1 MSHTL
6 NLPVTGMSCA
16 SCVARVERTITAVD
30 GVDGAS
36 VNLATEAATV
46 SMADGERA
54 DAVTAN
60 VIAALDKAGY
70 PVPQTT
76 STLSV
81 QGMHCASCVKRVED
95 KLHTV
100 AGVTDVNVNLATETA
115 TVSYAGNSPDQ
126 TSAALIAALADAGY
140 SASSANS
147 GTGTAQHSL
156 SRSQRKADEAHEL
169 RRATWLAALLTAPV
183 FIVEMGSHFIP
194 GVHQLIGNT
203 IGHQASWLIQFV
215 LTTLV
220 LAIPGRRFFSSGIPA
235 LLSGKPDMNSLVVLG
250 TVAAWGY
257 SVVALFAPQLFPA
270 GTRAVYFEAAC
281 VITTL
286 ILAGRY
292 LEARAKGRTG
302 AAIER
307 LVGLQP
313 STALVGAQ
321 RDSATEVPIA
331 NIVRGDI
338 IHVRPG
344 ERIAVDGDVVNG
356 SSYVDESMITGEPT
370 PVAKDTGA
378 QVVGGTI
385 NGNGALSFTATAV
398 GEQTV
403 LSQIIQLVD
412 NAQGAKLPVQ
422 ALVNKITAVF
432 VPVVIAI
439 AIVTVAVWLLV
450 GPSPALALVA
460 GVSVLIVACPCAM
473 GLATPTSI
481 MVGTGRAAE
490 LGVLF
495 RKGEAL
501 QSLQAVDTVAF
512 DKTGTL
518 TQGRPELTEL
528 HILPGWNQQ
537 QLLALVAA
545 VENSSEH
552 PVARALVRAANTDS
566 YPAVHNFQAI
576 TGMGVSATV
585 GEHQVV
591 VGADRFMQQQGLQP
605 DSFGSDAEQWA
616 KQGQT
621 PVYVAIDGAPA
632 AVLGVADPIKPE
644 SQQIV
649 AALHRHGLR
658 VAMISGDNHDTASA
672 VAGKLGIDRVIAGV
686 LPDGKV
692 DAIQQLCS
700 DGHKLAFV
708 GDGIND
714 APALAHADVGIA
726 IGSGTDVAIESADV
740 VLMSGNLQGVV
751 NALELSRQTL
761 RNIKQ
766 NLFWAFIYNVVLIP
780 VAAGALY
787 YGWGILLSPMLAAA
801 AMALSSVFVVSNA
814 LRLRKAAGSAVTP
827 VVVET

>member
-1 MSHTL
+1 
-6 NLPVTGMSCA
+6 MSCA
-16 SCVARVERTITAVD
+16 SCVARVESAIAAVD
-30 GVDGAS
+30 GVDSAS

-46 SMADGERA
+46 SVAAGDRA
-54 DAVTAN
+54 DAVAAD

-81 QGMHCASCVKRVED
+81 QGMHCASCIKRVED

-115 TVSYAGNSPDQ
+115 TVLHTGPSPQQ
-126 TSAALIAALADAGY
+126 TDAILIGALADAGY
-140 SASSANS
+140 SASAASTGA
-147 GTGTAQHSL
+147 GTGAGTSSVQ
-156 SRSQRKADEAHEL
+156 RNQRKADEAQEL
-169 RRATWLAALLTAPV
+169 RRATWFAALLTAPV

-194 GVHQLIGNT
+194 GVHELIGNT
-203 IGHQASWLIQFV
+203 IGHQTSWLIQFV

-307 LVGLQP
+307 LIGLQP

-321 RDSATEVPIA
+321 RDTATEVPIS
-331 NIVRGDI
+331 NIASGDT

-344 ERIAVDGDVVNG
+344 ERIAVDGEVISGN
-356 SSYVDESMITGEPT
+356 SYVDESMITGEPT

-403 LSQIIQLVD
+403 LSQIIQLVE

-432 VPVVIAI
+432 VPVVIAL

-495 RKGEAL
+495 RRGEAL
-501 QSLQAVDTVAF
+501 QSLQSVDIVAF

-518 TQGRPELTEL
+518 TQGRPELTEI
-528 HILPGWNQQ
+528 HIQSGWDQQ
-537 QLLALVAA
+537 QVLSMVAA
-545 VENSSEH
+545 VEASSEH
-552 PVARALVRAANTDS
+552 PVARALVRAANTDANA
-566 YPAVHNFQAI
+566 PVQNFQAI

-605 DSFGSDAEQWA
+605 DSFGTDARQWA

-621 PVYVAIDGAPA
+621 PVYVAIDGKPA
-632 AVLGVADPIKPE
+632 AVLGIADPVKAE
-644 SQQIV
+644 SQKVIT
-649 AALHRHGLR
+649 ALHKHGVQ
-658 VAMISGDNHDTASA
+658 VAMISGDNQDTANA
-672 VAGKLGIDRVIAGV
+672 VAGKLGIDHVIAGV
-686 LPDGKV
+686 MPDGKV
-692 DAIQQLCS
+692 NAIQQLCS
-700 DGHKLAFV
+700 NDRKLAFV

-751 NALELSRQTL
+751 NALELSHKTL
-761 RNIKQ
+761 LNIKQ

-814 LRLRKAAGSAVTP
+814 LRLRKAAGSTVTP
-827 VVVET
+827 ASVET

>member
-1 MSHTL
+1 
-6 NLPVTGMSCA
+6 
-16 SCVARVERTITAVD
+16 VAAGD
-30 GVDGAS
+30 
-36 VNLATEAATV
+36 
-46 SMADGERA
+46 RA
-54 DAVTAN
+54 DAVAAD

-115 TVSYAGNSPDQ
+115 TVLHTGPSPQQ
-126 TSAALIAALADAGY
+126 TDAILIAALADAGY
-140 SASSANS
+140 SASAASTGA
-147 GTGTAQHSL
+147 GTSSVQ
-156 SRSQRKADEAHEL
+156 RSQRKADEAQEL
-169 RRATWLAALLTAPV
+169 RRATWFAALLTAPV

-194 GVHQLIGNT
+194 GVHELIGNT
-203 IGHQASWLIQFV
+203 IGHQTSWLIQFV

-307 LVGLQP
+307 LIGLQP

-321 RDSATEVPIA
+321 RDTATEVPIA
-331 NIVRGDI
+331 NIASGDT

-344 ERIAVDGDVVNG
+344 ERIAVDGEVISGN
-356 SSYVDESMITGEPT
+356 SYVDESMITGEPT

-403 LSQIIQLVD
+403 LSQIIQLVE

-432 VPVVIAI
+432 VPVVIAL

-501 QSLQAVDTVAF
+501 QSLQAVDIVAF

-518 TQGRPELTEL
+518 TQGRPELTEI
-528 HILPGWNQQ
+528 HIQSGWDQQ
-537 QLLALVAA
+537 QVLSMVAA
-545 VENSSEH
+545 VEASSEH
-552 PVARALVRAANTDS
+552 PVARALVRAANTDANA
-566 YPAVHNFQAI
+566 PVQNFQAI

-605 DSFGSDAEQWA
+605 DSFSTDARQWA
-616 KQGQT
+616 QKGQT
-621 PVYVAIDGAPA
+621 PVYVAIDGKPA
-632 AVLGVADPIKPE
+632 AVLGIADPVKAE
-644 SQQIV
+644 SQKVIT
-649 AALHRHGLR
+649 ALHKHGVQ
-658 VAMISGDNHDTASA
+658 VAMISGDNQDTANA
-672 VAGKLGIDRVIAGV
+672 VAGKLGIDHVIAGV
-686 LPDGKV
+686 MPDGKV

-700 DGHKLAFV
+700 NGRKLAFV

-751 NALELSRQTL
+751 NALELSHKTL
-761 RNIKQ
+761 LNIKQ

-814 LRLRKAAGSAVTP
+814 LRLRKAAGSTVTP
-827 VVVET
+827 ASVET

>member
-1 MSHTL
+1 
-6 NLPVTGMSCA
+6 MSCA
-16 SCVARVERTITAVD
+16 SCVARVESAIAAVD
-30 GVDGAS
+30 GVDSAS

-46 SMADGERA
+46 SVAAGDRA
-54 DAVTAN
+54 DAVAAD

-115 TVSYAGNSPDQ
+115 TVLHTGPSPQQ
-126 TSAALIAALADAGY
+126 TDAILIAALADAGY
-140 SASSANS
+140 SASAASIGA
-147 GTGTAQHSL
+147 GTGSAQ
-156 SRSQRKADEAHEL
+156 RSQRKADEAQEL
-169 RRATWLAALLTAPV
+169 RRATWFAALLTAPV

-194 GVHQLIGNT
+194 GMHELIGNT
-203 IGHQASWLIQFV
+203 IGHQTSWLIQFV

-307 LVGLQP
+307 LIGLQP

-321 RDSATEVPIA
+321 RDTATEVPIS
-331 NIVRGDI
+331 NIASGDT

-344 ERIAVDGDVVNG
+344 ERIAVDGEVISGN
-356 SSYVDESMITGEPT
+356 SYVDESMITGEPT

-403 LSQIIQLVD
+403 LSQIIQLVE

-432 VPVVIAI
+432 VPVVIAL
-439 AIVTVAVWLLV
+439 AIITVAVWLLV

-495 RKGEAL
+495 RRGEAL
-501 QSLQAVDTVAF
+501 QSLQSVDIVAF

-518 TQGRPELTEL
+518 TQGRPELTEI
-528 HILPGWNQQ
+528 HIQSGWDQQ
-537 QLLALVAA
+537 QVLSMVAA
-545 VENSSEH
+545 VEASSEH
-552 PVARALVRAANTDS
+552 PVARALVRAANTDANA
-566 YPAVHNFQAI
+566 PVQNFQAI

-605 DSFGSDAEQWA
+605 DSFSTDARQWA
-616 KQGQT
+616 QKGQT
-621 PVYVAIDGAPA
+621 PVYVAIDGKPA
-632 AVLGVADPIKPE
+632 AVLGIADPVKAE
-644 SQQIV
+644 SQKVIT
-649 AALHRHGLR
+649 ALHKHGVQ
-658 VAMISGDNHDTASA
+658 VAMISGDNQDTANA
-672 VAGKLGIDRVIAGV
+672 VAGKLGIDHVIAGV
-686 LPDGKV
+686 MPDGKV
-692 DAIQQLCS
+692 DAIQQLCCN
-700 DGHKLAFV
+700 GRKLAFV

-751 NALELSRQTL
+751 NALELSHKTL
-761 RNIKQ
+761 LNIKQ

-814 LRLRKAAGSAVTP
+814 LRLRKAAGSTVTP
-827 VVVET
+827 ASVET